1 MSDKPVFVFCSD
13 PDVTRVLSFLVR
25 VFLLVFQK
33 YVDVFDNKEFWWT
46 EVSNFNMVNYV
57 IPFLRNSGKDK
68 LYSDES
74 PSIVAVGCGLT
85 VKGHQGTLW
94 GDEMF

>member
-1 MSDKPVFVFCSD
+1 
-13 PDVTRVLSFLVR
+13 
-25 VFLLVFQK
+25 
-33 YVDVFDNKEFWWT
+33 
-46 EVSNFNMVNYV
+46 MVNYV